1 MSTSKNF
8 HHRKSEFS
16 SEADV
21 SNTVFHR
28 KSVTSDLNTANGS
41 LTSNGKMQR
50 KSILNLH
57 EQPSSTTT
65 HGGERQSYSSIHRQ
79 NRDSEVNTTFTSERR
94 TCNVH
99 KENREHNVKNSSSM
113 SRIISGGG
121 TGTESRSNV
130 ERSRVTRTQV
140 SGAGIDFPSQSHS
153 HVGSH
158 ATRHRGSQHVSS
170 LGGGIDFPSYSAHGQ
185 HERVVTRRGNQSS
198 ISLGNDKFTSS
209 SLYKSEYITAP
220 KTTCAVHKINQ
231 GAFQHT
237 RSTQE
242 HKFFKTSN

>member
-1 MSTSKNF
+1 MTTSKHF

-28 KSVTSDLNTANGS
+28 KNVTTDSNTANGS

-65 HGGERQSYSSIHRQ
+65 YGGERQSYSSIHRQ
-79 NRDSEVNTTFTSERR
+79 NRDSDANATFSTERR

-99 KENREHNVKNSSSM
+99 KENREQTVKNSSSM
-113 SRIISGGG
+113 TRIISGGTSG
-121 TGTESRSNV
+121 SNA
-130 ERSRVTRTQV
+130 ERSTVTRSHV
-140 SGAGIDFPSQSHS
+140 SGGGGIDFSSQSHS
-153 HVGSH
+153 HTGSH
-158 ATRHRGSQHVSS
+158 TSRHRGGNQQVSS
-170 LGGGIDFPSYSAHGQ
+170 LGGGIDFPSYSAHG
-185 HERVVTRRGNQSS
+185 HGAERVVTRRGNQSS
-198 ISLGNDKFTSS
+198 ISLGNEKFTGS

-220 KTTCAVHKINQ
+220 KTTCAVHKIKQ